1 MQKKGKYIMITYFI
15 RMKRNEWKVKT
26 MLYGTIAQIMDN
38 QDEIKDMINLVK
50 KLYEELKDIP
60 DEDLQKEFIGKLAEI
75 IHNENPKKDS

>member
-1 MQKKGKYIMITYFI
+1 MITYFI
-15 RMKRNEWKVKT
+15 RMKRNEWKVKA

-60 DEDLQKEFIGKLAEI
+60 VEDLQKEFIGKLAEI

>member
-1 MQKKGKYIMITYFI
+1 MITYFI
-15 RMKRNEWKVKT
+15 RMKRNEWKVKA

-50 KLYEELKDIP
+50 KLHEELKDIP
-60 DEDLQKEFIGKLAEI
+60 AEDLQKEFIGKLAEI

>member
-1 MQKKGKYIMITYFI
+1 MITYF
-15 RMKRNEWKVKT
+15 RMKRNEWKVKA

-60 DEDLQKEFIGKLAEI
+60 VEGLQKEFIGKLAEI

>member
-1 MQKKGKYIMITYFI
+1 MFTYFK
-15 RMKRNEWKVKT
+15 MKKNEWTVKK
-26 MLYGTIAQIMDN
+26 MFYGAIVQLMDN

-60 DEDLQKEFIGKLAEI
+60 TEDLQKEFIGKLAEI

>member
-1 MQKKGKYIMITYFI
+1 MITYI
-15 RMKRNEWKVKT
+15 KYNRNEWKVKA

-50 KLYEELKDIP
+50 KLYEELKDVP
-60 DEDLQKEFIGKLAEI
+60 AEDLQKEFIGKLAEI

>member
-1 MQKKGKYIMITYFI
+1 MKKKGKIIMITYF
-15 RMKRNEWKVKT
+15 RMKRNEWKVKA

-60 DEDLQKEFIGKLAEI
+60 AEDLQKEFVGKLAEI

>member
-1 MQKKGKYIMITYFI
+1 MISYFI
-15 RMKRNEWKVKT
+15 MKRNEWKVKT

-60 DEDLQKEFIGKLAEI
+60 TENLQKEFIGKLAEI
-75 IHNENPKKDS
+75 IHNEQLVDNK

>member
-1 MQKKGKYIMITYFI
+1 MITYF
-15 RMKRNEWKVKT
+15 RMKRNEWKVKA

-60 DEDLQKEFIGKLAEI
+60 AED
-75 IHNENPKKDS
+75 